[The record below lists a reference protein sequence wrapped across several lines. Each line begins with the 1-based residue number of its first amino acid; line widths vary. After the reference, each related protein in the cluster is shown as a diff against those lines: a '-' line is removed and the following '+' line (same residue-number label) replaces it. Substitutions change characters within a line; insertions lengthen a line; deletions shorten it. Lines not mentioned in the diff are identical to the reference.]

1 MHRYSSLTAGN
12 ETMTMAEDVV
22 DNAACMQLCR
32 ILSNCPNRKMSFLT
46 HAAILRVQAG
56 LLWNGNFLGRPV
68 STNPKAS
75 AAQVLRIISEPVIDL
90 CSPICACFA
99 ASSLGMWVFLVKGIA
114 RN

>member
-90 CSPICACFA
+90 MQPYMRMFCSKFFGHVGFSCEGHCP
-99 ASSLGMWVFLVKGIA
+99 
-114 RN
+114 